1 MVLILSGCRFQEVLS
16 SILAHVGELGWTNC
30 VWGDENLATKKLYP
44 NFQFTAKGHG
54 LAEPTQDNSNSDNNL
69 FFYYCS
75 VSCCDM
81 IDRHSDL

>member
-44 NFQFTAKGHG
+44 NFQFTAKGTVWQNR
-54 LAEPTQDNSNSDNNL
+54 LRTTVTVTTIC
-69 FFYYCS
+69 FFIIAQCH
-75 VSCCDM
+75 VVT
-81 IDRHSDL
+81 